1 MRLTYAQWVL
11 MRDHIMAQLPE
22 EACGLIGGQG
32 DEARLVLPVTNELHS
47 PVRFRMSPQEQLDAF
62 LRFEQAGLELI
73 GIFHSHPRGP
83 ATPSPTDIAEW
94 MYADVKSLIWAPRF
108 GLWSAR
114 AFIMGTSVF
123 QEQPLIVELGDR
135 RPGVTG

>member
-1 MRLTYAQWVL
+1 MRLTYAQWVS
-11 MRDHIMAQLPE
+11 MRDHIVAHLPE
-22 EACGLIGGQG
+22 EACGLIGGVG

-47 PVRFRMSPQEQLDAF
+47 PVRFRMSPQEQLEAF
-62 LRFEQAGLELI
+62 LRFEEGRLDLI

-83 ATPSPTDIAEW
+83 ARPSPTDMAEW
-94 MYADVKSLIWAPRF
+94 MYADVKSLIWAPRM

-123 QEQPLIVELGDR
+123 QERPLIVELA
-135 RPGVTG
+135 TGAPA